1 MTTESKNDLG
11 RADRAIPVRAPS
23 FRFGA
28 DIPRLWFG
36 GNTFLTFFFDGLNL
50 TFPEGERLF
59 VRAVHEHRAQIKD
72 PVLLAQM
79 RGFAGQEGRHAQA
92 HEQLFESLR
101 AQGFDLDPFFRAYDR
116 YTRYVN
122 RRVPAASRLASTAAL
137 EHYTATLALL
147 MFDHDLLRDA
157 HPEMRKL
164 LLWHATEELEHRAVA
179 FDVLRAVRPSYAL
192 RARAFVMSSLSLLF
206 WTLFGMSLFV
216 RQSRTPLRILWH
228 DLRAARRLTGGTLGW
243 PLIRALLVYLKPG
256 FHPNQVG
263 SLDAPLAWLRKEG
276 IDVPVGVPA
285 VTSATA

>member
-1 MTTESKNDLG
+1 MTSVSTNDLA
-11 RADRAIPVRAPS
+11 RADRAIPVRAPK

-36 GNTFLTFFFDGLNL
+36 GNAFLTFFFDGLNL

-59 VRAVHEHRAQIKD
+59 VRAVHEHRARIQD

-92 HEQLFESLR
+92 HEQLFDSLR

-116 YTRYVN
+116 YTRFVN
-122 RRVPAASRLASTAAL
+122 RRVPALGRLAATAAL
-137 EHYTATLALL
+137 EHYTSTLALL
-147 MFDHDLLRDA
+147 LFEHDLLRDA

-179 FDVLRAVRPSYAL
+179 FDVLRAVNPRYL
-192 RARAFVMSSLSLLF
+192 VRAFEFFISSLSLAF
-206 WTLFGMSLFV
+206 WTAFGMRLFV
-216 RQSRTPLRILWH
+216 KQSKTPLRVVLR
-228 DLRAARRLTGGTLGW
+228 DLRAARRMTGGKLGW
-243 PLIRALLVYLKPG
+243 PLLRALLAYLKPG

-263 SLDAPLAWLRKEG
+263 SLERPLAWLRAEG
-276 IDVPVGVPA
+276 MDVPIA
-285 VTSATA
+285 AH